1 MRAGKPARSALL
13 ARFKVRTVNKGEE
26 ESGFVVEAEEV
37 GRDEEDEAGRAEE
50 AGGRKEAVETGWE
63 VAGEVRRGG
72 GLQLVLVAI
81 LTII

>member
-1 MRAGKPARSALL
+1 MRAGRPARSALL
-13 ARFKVRTVNKGEE
+13 ARFKVRTVNKGED
-26 ESGFVVEAEEV
+26 ESGFVAEEAGSGVEA
-37 GRDEEDEAGRAEE
+37 EAGRAEE

-63 VAGEVRRGG
+63 VAGRGG